1 MIARSEAVRCER
13 SGLPSGPVLSP
24 STSPVEMPEAP
35 LDGYAPYIEVVGTI
49 SVISPPQD
57 IGKIVP
63 PGPELELG
71 PNPES
76 DPCMLEVDTL
86 PMLLTT
92 PNSNCDAKKNIY
104 GIGKMFVVNARI

>member
-1 MIARSEAVRCER
+1 
-13 SGLPSGPVLSP
+13 
-24 STSPVEMPEAP
+24 MPDAP

-49 SVISPPQD
+49 SSPPHD
-57 IGKIVP
+57 VGKIVP

-76 DPCMLEVDTL
+76 EPCMLEVDTL

-92 PNSNCDAKKNIY
+92 PNSNKN
-104 GIGKMFVVNARI
+104 